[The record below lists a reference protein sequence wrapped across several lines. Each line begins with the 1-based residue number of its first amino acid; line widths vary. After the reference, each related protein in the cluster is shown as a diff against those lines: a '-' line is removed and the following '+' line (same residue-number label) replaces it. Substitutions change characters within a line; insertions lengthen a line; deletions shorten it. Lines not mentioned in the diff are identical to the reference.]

1 MTENLT
7 TEDFEKWKLDLYQP
21 PLGEDVD
28 LDADHPWSAES
39 EMESFFAAAA
49 AFGGA
54 GALGDEVDPLGVDSD
69 SGPGSEERGESPVLR
84 GEPRADSGTPE
95 GALPG

>member
-21 PLGEDVD
+21 PLGEDVE

-54 GALGDEVDPLGVDSD
+54 GALGDEVDPID
-69 SGPGSEERGESPVLR
+69 SGQAD
-84 GEPRADSGTPE
+84 RAEDGHGRSG
-95 GALPG
+95 